1 MKIDS
6 TAYLVWPSWAKQE
19 EQKAYKLM
27 KLYSIL
33 LNEKLVKTEIKKE
46 IKYFLKLNKKQNI
59 IKFMESNEDSSLK
72 YPSIYKH
79 NSSQNLKG

>member
-46 IKYFLKLNKKQNI
+46 INTF
-59 IKFMESNEDSSLK
+59 
-72 YPSIYKH
+72 
-79 NSSQNLKG
+79 

>member
-46 IKYFLKLNKKQNI
+46 IKYFLKLNKKT
-59 IKFMESNEDSSLK
+59 
-72 YPSIYKH
+72 KH
-79 NSSQNLKG
+79 NKIYGIKWRQFIKIPFNI